1 MKYKAAIFDIDG
13 TILPKGKVK
22 VPLRTRRA
30 LKRLKRAGVK
40 VIIAT
45 GRGPARADREILG
58 DIEYDYIICAN
69 GACILRG
76 DRSVYYVDTYE
87 QENIDEIVEISERMG
102 LEVKFIYLDGY
113 YMFKGGEKKKLIY
126 RENMPLE
133 EVFEQDLKANRRGIA
148 ETDELPFAAF
158 VITEQNRCEEFNG
171 LSEMHFMVPFCDHG
185 FDILKSETDK
195 VHSISDA
202 LDEMGIDWSE
212 TVTFGDG
219 LNDLEMIKRAGLG
232 VAMENSVPELKAAA
246 RLVAPRCDE
255 YGVCKAIKDI
265 FKE

>member
-1 MKYKAAIFDIDG
+1 MKYKAAVFDIDG
-13 TILPKGKVK
+13 TILPKGKIK
-22 VPLRTRRA
+22 VPFRTRRA
-30 LKRLKRAGVK
+30 LKKLRRDGVK

-69 GACILRG
+69 GACILCG
-76 DRSVYYVDTYE
+76 DRSVFYVDTYE
-87 QENIDEIVEISERMG
+87 QSSIDEIVEISDKMG

-113 YMFKGGEKKKLIY
+113 YIFENGEKKKLIY

-133 EVFEQDLKANRRGIA
+133 NVFEQDARANRKGII
-148 ETDELPFAAF
+148 ETGALPFAAF
-158 VITEQNRCEEFNG
+158 VITEENRVEEFNA
-171 LSEMHFMVPFCDHG
+171 LSPNHFMVPFCDHG

-202 LDEMGIDWSE
+202 LDEMGIDWAE

-232 VAMENSVPELKAAA
+232 VAMENSVPELKSAAKK
-246 RLVAPRCDE
+246 VAPRCEE
-255 YGVCKAIKDI
+255 YGVCKTIKEI
-265 FKE
+265 FYK